1 MWNSNVIKMWTA
13 LLGWPGLGL
22 ARLARLAALPG
33 LGLEPDRS
41 NAFRQG

>member
-1 MWNSNVIKMWTA
+1 MIKMWTA

-22 ARLARLAALPG
+22 ARLARLAALRG

>member
-1 MWNSNVIKMWTA
+1 MGESNVIKMWTA
-13 LLGWPGLGL
+13 WLGWPGLGL